1 MIRNIT
7 VLGGGHVFASG
18 GQDFIVSYFADS
30 GTAAFTGG
38 NDVALMA
45 VPEPGSAVLLLGGLG
60 ALVGFRRRKSS

>member
-18 GQDFIVSYFADS
+18 GQDFLVGYFADS

-60 ALVGFRRRKSS
+60 ALVGMRRRRK